1 MKTSNSKT
9 SFSLPSYIP
18 QFDGLRALSILA
30 VFIAHSEFLRSLP
43 GAVILEYGRI
53 GVDLFFVLS
62 GFLITGILLDSKGSS
77 HYFRNFYIRRALR
90 IWPLYY
96 LILLIIYLL
105 TSQFLPQMKDGNV
118 WLYFTV
124 YIQNLFLQLKIPYGL
139 EPTWSLA
146 VEEQFYM
153 TWPLLVFL
161 LKKRTL
167 AAILPCLVFIS
178 LVLRVVGHQHGAPL
192 KFVHNFTLCRMDA
205 ISLGSLAAIWLRSS
219 TCTVTRW
226 RQLAGWFLAVGLT
239 GIAIARILLNQQST
253 IVSYTFIAIVF
264 VGFLGLA
271 LVSDPDRS
279 FLGRLL
285 TLRPLRYTGRIS
297 YGLYLLHMPLFLLLS
312 GFIQEHPILTKHP
325 NLRNVLS
332 ALAQFTLAFLVAT
345 VSWKFFELPLL
356 RLKRFFPSGS
366 KTHEPI

>member
-124 YIQNLFLQLKIPYGL
+124 YIQNLFLNLKIPYGL

-161 LKKRTL
+161 LK
-167 AAILPCLVFIS
+167 
-178 LVLRVVGHQHGAPL
+178 
-192 KFVHNFTLCRMDA
+192 
-205 ISLGSLAAIWLRSS
+205 
-219 TCTVTRW
+219 
-226 RQLAGWFLAVGLT
+226 
-239 GIAIARILLNQQST
+239 
-253 IVSYTFIAIVF
+253 
-264 VGFLGLA
+264 
-271 LVSDPDRS
+271 
-279 FLGRLL
+279 
-285 TLRPLRYTGRIS
+285 
-297 YGLYLLHMPLFLLLS
+297 
-312 GFIQEHPILTKHP
+312 TKI
-325 NLRNVLS
+325 
-332 ALAQFTLAFLVAT
+332 
-345 VSWKFFELPLL
+345 EC
-356 RLKRFFPSGS
+356 
-366 KTHEPI
+366 